1 MPRRLGL
8 SLKLALAFLGVS
20 ALTLAIVLFIL
31 DRSTTQS
38 FRSYLR
44 YDQEMQDM
52 MQGSD
57 PVPGMSAMHGAAP
70 MMGTGEQD
78 FVDRLRLSLIL
89 GGIGGAAIAALVGL
103 AIAGRITAPLREIE
117 AAAKAVAQGDTSRRA
132 SVDSDDEL
140 GDLAGSFNQMAAV
153 LARQEETRQ
162 QFVADVA
169 HELRTPLAVLQGEI
183 EALQDGVTQPTEERL
198 ASLHEETEILHRLVE
213 DLRTL
218 SLAEAGELNLV
229 PARERAALVLGRA
242 AAAMVE
248 TAARAG
254 VTLVTDLPAS
264 LPEINLDSDRIVQVL
279 MNLLSN
285 AIRHTPAG
293 GEVRVAAQVSGESLR
308 VSVSDSGSGIPEEAL
323 PHVFDR
329 FYRVDPSRSRDSGG
343 SGLGLAIARQLVR
356 MHGGDISARNND
368 GAGASFGFTLPLS
381 PSSRQRRE
389 RQSAGAPE
397 PGGTTVLPTG

>member
-20 ALTLAIVLFIL
+20 ALTLAIVLLIL

-57 PVPGMSAMHGAAP
+57 PVPGMSAMYGSEPAMDA
-70 MMGTGEQD
+70 GEQD

-89 GGIGGAAIAALVGL
+89 GGIGGAAIAALIGL

-198 ASLHEETEILHRLVE
+198 ASLHEETEVLHRLVE

-254 VTLVTDLPAS
+254 VTLVIDLPAS

-293 GEVRVAAQVSGESLR
+293 GEVRVAAQVVGESLR

-368 GAGASFGFTLPLS
+368 GAGASFAFTLPLS
-381 PSSRQRRE
+381 PSARQRRE